1 MPPSTFLIEKS
12 SQDYICRSC
21 LLGLRKQP
29 PANPAQW
36 GVRRASQA
44 AAKAARAARAARN
57 IPASRQPQA
66 ADDSERLKTL
76 KKLGLLQ
83 KKDEEHK
90 ATVNYFQEDGGKIKK
105 LSGAEEFSKNLQDPG
120 GKMEAELKSMEQD
133 SGYVR
138 TFMDYL
144 FRAENTEEPTRN
156 PEVLKHEMDKML
168 KQNKPLDSAAIEA
181 LDDFSQDLDE
191 ESNGRIYVDAAIL
204 AKNNW
209 PRAHLDKIIRL
220 NNNLQLAAR
229 QLDRRAINKQGFGVW
244 RWYYGARQLLATEWQ
259 IVPPATWEL
268 LWDIFSVESPKNPN
282 RWHHL
287 HILAKDMNEAGVQLA
302 PKRQLLAIEATFLEG
317 WHKEAIDNHKKKVT
331 TLGADPDTF
340 LDFWQ
345 LGFRMYCH
353 TGDLERAERL
363 AEIILTSNYSYD
375 ARFLLPLVRA
385 LAQKPDTADKA
396 YDVYEEIRRRLGDE
410 MTIEDYDS
418 VISYFLAAQQSE
430 MALSIFVEMM
440 TSGRINLR
448 KSKRSD
454 KLPPS
459 VANEFFVGK
468 WLKRLT
474 LVGDFEGAYNALL
487 HMKSKGVMPRPMVVN
502 VLVGSWLRTG
512 VAENVQRAED
522 IAWAMINARLQFV
535 HLRQETR
542 GVEGVVPYKPGL
554 KIAYHVA
561 GPGWPKATLETFS
574 LLAENYKDRG
584 LIAKM
589 EELWE
594 AFKRAEMGAD
604 TFFMNQLLFSMV
616 RSGRG
621 AEVRNLFRALME
633 RFAASE
639 FNPRGLE
646 PDSWTFLALWQSLT
660 ANRLQHWS
668 PESVPKITQESREL
682 FSEMV
687 RYAQNFQQEEAGV
700 NFQLARTIMH
710 TFRRVKDPV
719 SMLVAYRALRQV
731 FNLQDPGSMVLEMV
745 VGTTNLEKA
754 AGDRKMRNQIITAT
768 EHTEKF
774 LSQRRQEMVADGE
787 LGKNEEMPG
796 DIRSAEMGDYLEMHL
811 EAELAKIKGA
821 EELFVQAASDMG
833 VYDNDDN

>member
-21 LLGLRKQP
+21 LLGLRKPP
-29 PANPAQW
+29 PATPAQW

-44 AAKAARAARAARN
+44 AAKAARAARAARTSTT
-57 IPASRQPQA
+57 PRKPQSG
-66 ADDSERLKTL
+66 DDSERLQTL

-83 KKDEEHK
+83 KDEEHK
-90 ATVNYFQEDGGKIKK
+90 ATVNYFQEDGGKIRR
-105 LSGAEEFSKNLQDPG
+105 LSGVDEFSKALTDPG
-120 GKMEAELKSMEQD
+120 GEMEAELKSMEKD
-133 SGYVR
+133 TGYVR
-138 TFMDYL
+138 SFMDML
-144 FRAENTEEPTRN
+144 FRAQVDEPKRN
-156 PEVLKHEMDKML
+156 PDVLKDELEKAL
-168 KQNKPLDSAAIEA
+168 KVNKPLDSNALEA
-181 LDDFSQDLDE
+181 LDDLSKDLYDE
-191 ESNGRIYVDAAIL
+191 SDGPIYIDTSIL
-204 AKNNW
+204 VANW
-209 PRAHLDKIIRL
+209 PRTHLEKIVRL
-220 NNNLQLAAR
+220 NNNLQLASR
-229 QLDRRAINKQGFGVW
+229 QLDRGAINKQGFGVW
-244 RWYYGARQLLATEWQ
+244 KWYYGARQLLATDWK

-268 LWDIFSVESPKNPN
+268 LWDIFSVESSKNPN

-287 HILAKDMNEAGVQLA
+287 HILAKDMNEAGVELA

-317 WHKEAIDNHKKKVT
+317 WHKEAVDNHKRKVT
-331 TLGADPDTF
+331 TLGADPKTF
-340 LDFWQ
+340 LEFWQ
-345 LGFRMYCH
+345 LGFRMYCQI
-353 TGDLERAERL
+353 GDLERAERT
-363 AEIILTSNYSYD
+363 AEIILTSKYPHD
-375 ARFLLPLVRA
+375 ARFLFPLIRA
-385 LAQKPDTADKA
+385 FAEKTETADKA
-396 YDVYEEIRRRLGDE
+396 YNVYEEIRTRLGE
-410 MTIEDYDS
+410 QMTIEDYD
-418 VISYFLAAQQSE
+418 VIISYFLAAQQSE
-430 MALSIFVEMM
+430 IAFSIFVEMM
-440 TSGRINLR
+440 TSGRLNLR

-474 LVGDFEGAYNALL
+474 LIGDFEGAHKALL

-512 VAENVQRAED
+512 VAENVQKAED
-522 IAWAMINARLQFV
+522 LAWAMINSRLQFV
-535 HLRQETR
+535 QLRQETR
-542 GVEGVVPYKPGL
+542 GIEGVVPYKPGL
-554 KIAYHVA
+554 KIVYSMT

-621 AEVRNLFRALME
+621 GEVINLFRAMME
-633 RFAASE
+633 RFSASE
-639 FNPRGLE
+639 STPRGLE

-660 ANRLQHWS
+660 ANRLQHWG
-668 PESVPKITQESREL
+668 PESVPKIITESRVL
-682 FSEMV
+682 FAEMV
-687 RYAQNFQQEEAGV
+687 RYAHNFQQEDVGV

-710 TFRRVKDPV
+710 TFRRAKDPV

-731 FNLQDPGSMVLEMV
+731 FNLQDPGSMVLEMI

-754 AGDRKMRNQIITAT
+754 AGDSKMRSQIITAT
-768 EHTEKF
+768 KHTEKY
-774 LSQRRQEMVADGE
+774 LSQRQQEMVASGE
-787 LGKNEEMPG
+787 LRKNEEMPNNV
-796 DIRSAEMGDYLEMHL
+796 RSAEMGDYLELHL
-811 EAELAKIKGA
+811 EAELSKIKGA

-833 VYDNDDN
+833 VYNNEDD